1 MSNNGNINSQ
11 DEIEKLKKEHHE
23 FAYAISH
30 DVGAPI
36 RHVKEFTRLL
46 LAERPPETETEEK
59 YTGFIEQALERL
71 GLMQEALLTY
81 TRIDTDGGSIEKCD
95 IKDLV
100 ADALESLEALREE
113 KVVKCSVDLEDIE
126 VPLHRKHVTMM
137 LTYLIENAIKFYDAG
152 SSQHHVAITGKK
164 IDHLYII
171 KISDNG
177 IGMPEKGKDL
187 VWRLFR
193 TLNDPALYGGVG
205 AGLSLARK
213 IAHKYNIDLSLD
225 SVEGKGTDITLKIL
239 LN

>member
-1 MSNNGNINSQ
+1 MSSNGKTDPQ
-11 DEIEKLKKEHHE
+11 DEIEKLKKEHYE

-59 YTGFIEQALERL
+59 YAGFIEQALERL

-95 IKDLV
+95 VKDIV
-100 ADALESLEALREE
+100 ADALETLGEE
-113 KVVKCSVDLEDIE
+113 KGVKLSVDVEAAE
-126 VPLHRKHVTMM
+126 VPLHRKHVTKM
-137 LTYLIENAIKFYDAG
+137 LTYLIENAIKFHDAG
-152 SSQHHVAITGKK
+152 SSQRHVAITGRQ

-177 IGMPEKGKDL
+177 IGIPEKGKEF

-213 IAHKYNIDLSLD
+213 IAGKYNIDLSLE
-225 SVEGKGTDITLKIL
+225 SIEGKGTDITLKMP

>member
-1 MSNNGNINSQ
+1 MSNSGNINSQ

-59 YTGFIEQALERL
+59 YAGFIEQALERL

-95 IKDLV
+95 IKKVV
-100 ADALESLEALREE
+100 ADAMETLETLREE
-113 KVVKCSVDLEDIE
+113 KGVKISVDVEAAE
-126 VPLHRKHVTMM
+126 VPLHRKHVTKM
-137 LTYLIENAIKFYDAG
+137 LAYLIDNAIKFHDAG
-152 SSQHHVAITGKK
+152 SSQRHVAITGRQ

-177 IGMPEKGKDL
+177 IGMPEKGKEF

-213 IAHKYNIDLSLD
+213 IAGKYNIDLSLE
-225 SVEGKGTDITLKIL
+225 SIEGKGTDITLKMP

>member
-1 MSNNGNINSQ
+1 MSNNGKTDSQ

-46 LAERPPETETEEK
+46 LAERPPETETEKK
-59 YTGFIEQALERL
+59 YVGFIEQALERL

-81 TRIDTDGGSIEKCD
+81 TRIDTDGGSKEKCD
-95 IKDLV
+95 IKNIV
-100 ADALESLEALREE
+100 ADAMKTLETLGEE
-113 KVVKCSVDLEDIE
+113 KGFKLSVDMEESE
-126 VPLHRKHVTMM
+126 VLLHRKHVTKM
-137 LTYLIENAIKFYDAG
+137 LAYLIENAIKFHDPRA
-152 SSQHHVAITGKK
+152 SSHHVAITGRH

-177 IGMPEKGKDL
+177 IGMPKKGQEFA
-187 VWRLFR
+187 WRLFR

-205 AGLSLARK
+205 AGLSLAHK
-213 IAHKYNIDLSLD
+213 IADKYNIDLSLE
-225 SVEGKGTDITLKIL
+225 SVEGKGTDITLKMPL
-239 LN
+239 S